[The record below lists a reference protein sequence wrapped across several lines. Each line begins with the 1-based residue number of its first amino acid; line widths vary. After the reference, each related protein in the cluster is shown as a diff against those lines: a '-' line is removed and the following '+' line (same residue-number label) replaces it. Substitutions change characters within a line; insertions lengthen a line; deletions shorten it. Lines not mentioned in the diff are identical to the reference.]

1 MAKVLLTP
9 SILTAS
15 ISVAQKQVKLFHSFC
30 PRLHLDLMDGVF
42 VAQRS
47 FSPKQL
53 MKLRLPRQTSAHLM
67 VHDPSEWM
75 SQGVQAGIRSFIL
88 HTSSDFTPVLLREL
102 SAQYIL
108 RLAVRPGV
116 SLSELK
122 KLAKYAKGLH
132 VMTVEPGRQ
141 GGPFLPAQISV
152 LRRLRKLYPRMSI
165 SVDGHMNA
173 DTIPLAIQAGANEII
188 LGSVLT
194 RAREPKKVFQSLQK
208 IAQAV

>member
-9 SILTAS
+9 SILTR
-15 ISVAQKQVKLFHSFC
+15 SVKTAQKQITLFRTLC
-30 PRLHLDLMDGVF
+30 PRLHLDLMDGIF
-42 VAQRS
+42 VPSRS
-47 FSPKQL
+47 FAIRQL
-53 MKLRLPRQTSAHLM
+53 SKLRLPRQTSAHLM
-67 VHDPSEWM
+67 VSDPSEWM

-102 SAQYIL
+102 SAQYNL
-108 RLAVRPGV
+108 RLALRPGI
-116 SLSELK
+116 SLSEVT

-141 GGPFLPAQISV
+141 GNPFLPGQIAL
-152 LRRLRKLYPRMSI
+152 LRRLRKLYPRTSL

-173 DTIPLAIQAGANEII
+173 DTIPLAVQAGADEII

-194 RAREPKKVFQSLQK
+194 RARNPKKTYRELQK
-208 IAQAV
+208 IVHR